1 MTELNPA
8 LQTHFGIQAFVFGW
22 IVFVLG
28 AGLFFSL
35 LYRRYLLLRAGQ
47 PDPRF
52 DALPSRVLDLF
63 RYGFLQTRQPR
74 YLWAGVIHLVIFW
87 GFVVL
92 GLRSVELIAQGL
104 NIPLPLPTAEGF
116 FGRVYGGLKD
126 LFELLVLGACIWAA
140 LRRAL
145 LRPKRYEGSHGGEA
159 YLVLAL
165 ISCLMVT
172 DLIYEGCGL
181 GPLPEGLKA
190 PWLPAASMAA
200 AVLSGLD
207 ADVLTAVRQGSF
219 WLHLLI
225 FFFFLNLLP
234 ASKHFHIITALP
246 NIFFRKRKKGTLKP
260 ARWFVDNLEDLE
272 SLGVSK
278 IQDFTWKH
286 MLDFYTCT
294 ECGRCS
300 DNCPATTVGRPLSPK
315 MFTMKLRDHAYS
327 QFPVLSTRS
336 VKQKKASGKGEGGA
350 DGKALVGS
358 IISKEEIWSCTT
370 CGACEEECPV
380 FIEYIDKMVDMRRHL
395 IETAQNPTTFNP
407 VLMNIEKTGNP
418 FGKPASKRAEWIK
431 EVSGVDIRVVKPGE
445 TVDVLYFVD
454 SYGAYDPRIQS
465 VAAAITKGFHRAGLD
480 FGILG
485 PKEKDSGHQVRRL
498 GEEGLFQLL
507 KEENTETLSSV
518 RMKRI
523 VTTDPHAFNCLK
535 KDYGLPVE
543 VSHYTQV
550 LWELIRTGQLTP
562 KGFVSQ
568 GLNVTYHDPCYLG
581 RHNGIYDEPREI
593 INALSGL
600 NFVEMKR
607 CRDRSFCCGGG
618 DVSLWHEIE
627 GEQVRMAQR
636 RLEMALDAGADLIVT
651 ACPFCLI
658 HLEDAVKTRNLEGRI
673 RVTDLMELVNS
684 TIEEV

>member
-8 LQTHFGIQAFVFGW
+8 LQTFLGIPAFVLGW

-28 AGLFFSL
+28 VGLFLSL
-35 LYRRYLLLRAGQ
+35 IYRRYLLLRAGQ

-52 DALPSRVLDLF
+52 DALTARVSGLL

-104 NIPLPLPTAEGF
+104 NIPLPLPSAEGF
-116 FGRVYGGLKD
+116 VGRVYGGLKD
-126 LFELLVLGACIWAA
+126 LFELLVLGACVWAG

-165 ISCLMVT
+165 ISGLMVT
-172 DLIYEGCGL
+172 DLIYEGSGL
-181 GPLPEGLKA
+181 GPLHEGLKG
-190 PWLPAASMAA
+190 PWIPAASMAA
-200 AVLSGLD
+200 STLSGLD
-207 ADVLTAVRQGSF
+207 ADVLATLRQVSF

-225 FFFFLNLLP
+225 FFSFLNLLP

-246 NIFFRKRKKGTLKP
+246 NIFFKKRKKGTIKP

-286 MLDFYTCT
+286 LLDFFTCT

-315 MFTMKLRDHAYS
+315 MLTMKLRDHAYS
-327 QFPVLSTRS
+327 RFPVFPAPSAR
-336 VKQKKASGKGEGGA
+336 QKKAGDGEA
-350 DGKALVGS
+350 DEEAMIGS

-407 VLMNIEKTGNP
+407 VLVNIEKTGNP

-431 EVSGVDIRVVKPGE
+431 DVSGADIRVVKPGE
-445 TVDVLYFVD
+445 PVDVLYFVD

-465 VAAAITKGFHRAGLD
+465 VAAAIAKGFHRAGLD

-485 PKEKDSGHQVRRL
+485 PKERDSGHQVRRL

-507 KEENTETLSSV
+507 REENMETLSNV
-518 RMKRI
+518 LMKRI

-550 LWELIRTGQLTP
+550 LWELIRTERLTP
-562 KGFVSQ
+562 KGCVGQ
-568 GLNVTYHDPCYLG
+568 GTTVTYHDPCYLG

-600 NFVEMKR
+600 KFVEMKR

-618 DVSLWHEIE
+618 DVGLWHEIE

-636 RLEMALDAGADLIVT
+636 RLDMALDAGADLIVT

-684 TIEEV
+684 TIEEG

>member
-8 LQTHFGIQAFVFGW
+8 LQTYIGIPAFALGW
-22 IVFVLG
+22 VVFVLG
-28 AGLFFSL
+28 VGLFIWL
-35 LYRRYLLLRAGQ
+35 LYRRYLLVRAGQ

-52 DALPSRVLDLF
+52 DSLPSRFSDLL

-104 NIPLPLPTAEGF
+104 NIPLPLPAAEGF
-116 FGRVYGGLKD
+116 LGRVYGGLKD
-126 LFELLVLGACIWAA
+126 VFELLVLGACVWAA

-145 LRPKRYEGSHGGEA
+145 VRPKRYEGSHAAEA

-172 DLIYEGCGL
+172 DMVYEGSGL
-181 GPLPEGLKA
+181 GQLRQGLGS
-190 PWLPAASMAA
+190 WTPAASIAA
-200 AVLSGLD
+200 SALSGLD
-207 ADVLTAVRQGSF
+207 GNALAAVQQASF

-225 FFFFLNLLP
+225 FFSFLNLLP

-246 NIFFRKRKKGTLKP
+246 NIFFKKRKKGAIKP
-260 ARWFVDNLEDLE
+260 ARWHVENLEDLE

-286 MLDFYTCT
+286 ILDFCTCT

-315 MFTMKLRDHAYS
+315 LLTMKLRDHAYS
-327 QFPVLSTRS
+327 LFPVFGKDATTLAKT
-336 VKQKKASGKGEGGA
+336 SGKGAGEG
-350 DGKALVGS
+350 DREALVGT
-358 IISKEEIWSCTT
+358 IVSKEEIWSCTT

-380 FIEYIDKMVDMRRHL
+380 FIEYIDKVVDMRRHL
-395 IETAQNPTTFNP
+395 IETAQNPATFNP

-418 FGKPASKRAEWIK
+418 FGKPPSKRAEWTK
-431 EVSGVDIRVVKPGE
+431 EVGGADIRVVKPGE
-445 TVDVLYFVD
+445 AVDLLYFVD
-454 SYGAYDPRIQS
+454 SYGAFDPRIQS
-465 VAAAITKGFHRAGLD
+465 VAAAIAKGFHRAGLD

-498 GEEGLFQLL
+498 GEEGLFELL
-507 KEENTETLSSV
+507 REENTETLSSV
-518 RMKRI
+518 RTKRI
-523 VTTDPHAFNCLK
+523 VTTDPHAFNCLR
-535 KDYGLPVE
+535 KDYGLEVE

-550 LWELIRTGQLTP
+550 LWELIRTGKLKPTRAADR
-562 KGFVSQ
+562 GTT
-568 GLNVTYHDPCYLG
+568 VTYHDPCYLG
-581 RHNGIYDEPREI
+581 RHNGIYDAPREVI
-593 INALSGL
+593 RALSGFRL
-600 NFVEMKR
+600 VEMKR

-627 GEQVRMAQR
+627 GEKVRMAQM
-636 RLEMALDAGADLIVT
+636 RLDMALETGAALIVT

-673 RVTDLMELVNS
+673 RVTDLMELVS
-684 TIEEV
+684 SRLEEG

>member
-1 MTELNPA
+1 LAMTYLNPA
-8 LQTHFGIQAFVFGW
+8 LQIYLGIPAFVFGW
-22 IVFVLG
+22 IISVLGVGLFVFVI
-28 AGLFFSL
+28 
-35 LYRRYLLLRAGQ
+35 YRRYLLLRAGE
-47 PDPRF
+47 PDPRM
-52 DALPSRVLDLF
+52 DSLRSRLLDLL

-74 YLWAGVIHLVIFW
+74 YLWAGVIHIVIFW

-104 NIPLPLPTAEGF
+104 NIPLSMGGGF
-116 FGRVYGGLKD
+116 FGRFYGGLKD

-145 LRPKRYEGSHGGEA
+145 LQPKRYEGSHGGEA

-165 ISCLMVT
+165 ISCLMLT
-172 DLIYEGCGL
+172 DMLYEGSGL
-181 GPLPEGLKA
+181 AQLHESSKGL
-190 PWLPAASMAA
+190 WLPAASMTAS
-200 AVLSGLD
+200 LISGLK
-207 ADVLTAVRQGSF
+207 AGTILSVREASF

-234 ASKHFHIITALP
+234 LSKHFHIITGLP
-246 NIFFRKRKKGTLKP
+246 NIFFRKRKKGSIKP
-260 ARWFVDNLEDLE
+260 ARWQVENIEDLE
-272 SLGVSK
+272 SLGISR
-278 IQDFTWKH
+278 IQDFTWKQI
-286 MLDFYTCT
+286 LDFFTCT

-315 MFTMKLRDHAYS
+315 LLTMKLRDHGYR
-327 QFPVLSTRS
+327 QFPVFKTRS
-336 VKQKKASGKGEGGA
+336 AAIKERSGKGEEEMDGGA
-350 DGKALVGS
+350 MIGGVIG
-358 IISKEEIWSCTT
+358 KEEIWSCTT

-380 FIEYIDKMVDMRRHL
+380 FIEYIDKVVDMRRHL

-407 VLMNIEKTGNP
+407 VFMNMEKTGNP
-418 FGKPASKRAEWIK
+418 FGKPPSKRAEWTK
-431 EVSGVDIRVVKPGE
+431 EVNGANIRVVKPGE
-445 TVDVLYFVD
+445 AVDILYFVD

-465 VAAAITKGFHRAGLD
+465 VAGAIAKGFHRAGLD

-485 PKEKDSGHQVRRL
+485 PREKDSGHQVRRL

-507 KEENTETLSSV
+507 REENTEALSSV

-550 LWELIRTGQLTP
+550 LWELIRTGKLSP
-562 KGFVSQ
+562 KGWVGRRST
-568 GLNVTYHDPCYLG
+568 VTYHDPCYLG

-593 INALSGL
+593 IRAISGIE
-600 NFVEMKR
+600 FVEMKR

-618 DVSLWHEIE
+618 DVSLWHEIQ

-636 RLEMALDAGADLIVT
+636 RLDMALDAGADLIVT

-673 RVTDLMELVNS
+673 RVTDLMELVSS
-684 TIEEV
+684 TLEED